1 MNEKKFETTSQ
12 QRKFPEWMSVQNK
25 GCAREG
31 KKSRIQKSVFE
42 DDLSFLEFTGS
53 VVYSYEASDCSFLS
67 EDISMRLSAGDV
79 IGFDMEWPPIYS
91 KGKLSRVALIQMC
104 VSETKCYLFHISS
117 MSVFPQ
123 GLKRL
128 LENETIKK
136 AGVGI
141 EGDQWKLLRDF
152 DIKLK
157 SFVELTDVANQK
169 LKCTEIWSLNGLVKH
184 LFGKQLLKDK
194 SIRCSNWSNFPLSEE
209 QKLYAATDAYAGL
222 IIYRKLES
230 LGDAIQMFDTNKV
243 EEILPSEMKK
253 QLTAISEEVMDLVQH
268 FPDTCRKL
276 ENPQRF
282 VPIILKNISENLY
295 SLRKMIFASTN
306 TEPELRPSSNFNLLS
321 LEDST
326 ADGEQQKQTRGRNI
340 FTEVEDE
347 TWDTTLDNLIKHDRE
362 DVLGNAMKQDDGFED
377 EVKDNKLKENTERTC
392 LMSLDITEYDLQLL
406 EQQAQEKNLSGV
418 SFQSAQVLNKVETHF
433 LHSYYWKLILKYFF
447 LKHLSPSDN
456 EKDSSYVIESDE
468 DLEMEMLKS
477 LENLNSDAV
486 ETVHS
491 KCSETERNLSLRIE
505 EDGDKNEAIDEE
517 EEDEEDHFLPEPNA
531 KQVTC
536 LKTYFGHHSFKPV
549 QWKVIHSV
557 LEERRD
563 NVVVMATGYGKS
575 LCFQYPPVY
584 LGKIGIVISPL
595 ISLMEDQVLQ
605 LELSNIPACFLGS
618 AQSKNVLED
627 VKLGKYRIIYITPE
641 FCSGNLDLLQQLQAN
656 IGITLIAVDEAHCIS
671 EWGHDFRSSFRTL
684 GSLKTALP
692 LVPIVA
698 LTATA
703 SSSIQEDIIRCL
715 KLNNP
720 QITCTSFDRPNLYLE
735 VRRKTGNILQDLQP
749 FLAKKTSSEW
759 EFEGPTIIYCPS
771 RKMTEQVTAELR
783 RLNLACGTYHAG
795 MSFHTRKD
803 VHHRF
808 MRDEIQCV
816 IATIAFGMGI
826 NKSDIRK
833 VIHYGA
839 PKEMESYYQEIG
851 RAGRDGLPSSCH
863 VLWAPADFIINRH
876 HFIEIHNEK
885 FRSYKLKMVAKME
898 KYLHSSRCR
907 RQIIL
912 SHFEDKKLQKASL
925 GIMGTEKCCDNCRSR
940 LNHSINDSDDTSQ
953 DFGPQ
958 AFLLLSAVDILQGK
972 FGIGI
977 PILFLRGSSSQRL
990 PDKYRRHSL
999 FGAGKDQTESWWK
1012 AFSRHLVTEGFLVDV
1027 PGSSKFI
1034 KMCNLTGKGRSWLV
1048 KANTESP
1055 QRLTLKASEELCPK
1069 KFLLPSSSIVSS
1081 GTDSHP
1087 SHQIP
1092 TELTAEKVCSS
1103 LEKMYSYKALD
1114 KISSGINIPKKS
1126 IMMQLPGNAY
1136 GSSEPVISA
1145 QEQKTQ
1151 TVLYGKLVEAR
1162 QRHANKMDVPPAIL
1176 ATNKILVDMA
1186 KMRPTTVE
1194 NVKQIDGVS
1203 EGKATMLAPLL
1214 EVIKHFCQGNGVQTD
1229 LFSST
1234 KSQGEQKKSLEVK
1247 NEKCSLSQSVAV
1259 TYSLFQEK
1267 KMSLD
1272 SIAEERILPLT
1283 VVGLHLAQAVKAGY
1297 SLDMERAGLTPELQ
1311 KIIADVIRNPPVSS
1325 DMSKIKLIRMLVPE
1339 NIDTYLIH
1347 MVIEILE
1354 SDRDHTLLCQPSCD
1368 SSKKRCFPNSDESS
1382 SSSKRSKEEVGTNT
1396 KADEKHL
1403 DNFSLKD
1410 EGCGTSL
1417 KLASWNQPPDYPEL
1431 EDLFSDSHSQMSS
1444 ETSKRN
1450 LPEWFTKGNETI
1462 VHTSK
1467 KSVTKTKKKGLFS

>member
-1 MNEKKFETTSQ
+1 MSKKKLETTSQ
-12 QRKFPEWMSVQNK
+12 QRKIPEWMSVQNK
-25 GCAREG
+25 QCATEG
-31 KKSRIQKSVFE
+31 KKLKSRIQKSVFE
-42 DDLSFLEFTGS
+42 DDLSFLKFTGS
-53 VVYSYEASDCSFLS
+53 ILYSYEASDCSFLS
-67 EDISMRLSAGDV
+67 EDISQSLSTGDV
-79 IGFDMEWPPIYS
+79 IGFDMEWPPIYK
-91 KGKLSRVALIQMC
+91 KGKQSTVALIQLC
-104 VSETKCYLFHISS
+104 VSESKCYLFHISS
-117 MSVFPQ
+117 MSVFPR
-123 GLKRL
+123 GLKML
-128 LENETIKK
+128 LENERIKK

-157 SFVELTDVANQK
+157 SFVELTNVANQK

-184 LFGKQLLKDK
+184 LFGKQLLKDN
-194 SIRCSNWSNFPLSEE
+194 SVRCSNWSNFPLSED

-253 QLTAISEEVMDLVQH
+253 QLTAISEEVIYLAEH

-276 ENPQRF
+276 ENPQR
-282 VPIILKNISENLY
+282 VPVILKNISENLY
-295 SLRKMIFASTN
+295 SLRKMIFACTN
-306 TEPELRPSSNFNLLS
+306 TESDLRPSSNFHLLS
-321 LEDST
+321 VEDS
-326 ADGEQQKQTRGRNI
+326 AAVGEEQKQTREHNV
-340 FTEVEDE
+340 FNKVKDE
-347 TWDTTLDNLIKHDRE
+347 TWDTTLDNLIKHDGE
-362 DVLGNAMKQDDGFED
+362 DILGDTMKQTDGFED
-377 EVKDNKLKENTERTC
+377 GIKDNNVEENMERTC
-392 LMSLDITEYDLQLL
+392 LMSLDITEYDLQIL
-406 EQQAQEKNLSGV
+406 EQQAQEKYLSDV
-418 SFQSAQVLNKVETHF
+418 SFQSAE
-433 LHSYYWKLILKYFF
+433 
-447 LKHLSPSDN
+447 HLSPDGN
-456 EKDSSYVIESDE
+456 EKDSSFIIESDE

-486 ETVHS
+486 KKVHS
-491 KCSETERNLSLRIE
+491 ECPERERNLNLPVGQD
-505 EDGDKNEAIDEE
+505 EDISEAIQEE
-517 EEDEEDHFLPEPNA
+517 EEGEDDHFLPEPNA
-531 KQVTC
+531 KQVIC

-605 LELSNIPACFLGS
+605 LEMSNVPACFLGS

-735 VRRKTGNILQDLQP
+735 VGRKTGNIFQDLQP
-749 FLAKKTSSEW
+749 FLVRKTNSEW

-771 RKMTEQVTAELR
+771 RKMTEHVTAELGK
-783 RLNLACGTYHAG
+783 LNLACGTYHAG
-795 MSFHTRKD
+795 MSFSTRKD

-816 IATIAFGMGI
+816 IATVAFGMGI

-863 VLWAPADFIINRH
+863 VLWAPADFHLNRQ

-885 FRSYKLKMVAKME
+885 FRSYKLKMVGKME
-898 KYLHSSRCR
+898 KYLRSSRCR

-912 SHFEDKKLQKASL
+912 SHFEDRKLRKASL

-940 LNHSINDSDDTSQ
+940 LNHCYSINDSDETSQ

-990 PDKYRRHSL
+990 PDKYRRHKL

-1012 AFSRHLVTEGFLVDV
+1012 AFYCQLMTEGFLKDV

-1034 KMCNLTGKGRSWLV
+1034 KMCTLTEKGRNWLV
-1048 KANTESP
+1048 KANRESH
-1055 QRLTLKASEELCPK
+1055 QRLILEANEELRPK
-1069 KFLLPSSSIVSS
+1069 KFLLPSSSTVSW
-1081 GTDSHP
+1081 GTEHHP
-1087 SHQIP
+1087 SNQMSIK
-1092 TELTAEKVCSS
+1092 LTAESS
-1103 LEKMYSYKALD
+1103 LEKMYSYKAHD
-1114 KISSGINIPKKS
+1114 KISSEINVPRKS
-1126 IMMQLPGNAY
+1126 IMMQLPRNNY
-1136 GSSEPVISA
+1136 GSSEPVMSA
-1145 QEQKTQ
+1145 QDQKIQ
-1151 TVLYGKLVEAR
+1151 TILYGRLVEAR
-1162 QRHANKMDVPPAIL
+1162 QRHANEMDVPPAIL

-1194 NVKQIDGVS
+1194 NVKRIDGVS

-1214 EVIKHFCQGNGVQTD
+1214 EVIKHFCQGNSVQTD

-1234 KSQGEQKKSLEVK
+1234 KPQEEQKKSLEVK
-1247 NEKCSLSQSVAV
+1247 NEKCSLLQSVAI

-1272 SIAEERILPLT
+1272 SIAEYRILPLT
-1283 VVGLHLAQAVKAGY
+1283 VVALHLVQAVKAGY
-1297 SLDMERAGLTPELQ
+1297 SLDMERAGLTPEVQ
-1311 KIIADVIRNPPVSS
+1311 KIIADVIRNPPVNS
-1325 DMSKIKLIRMLVPE
+1325 DMSKIKQIRMLVPE

-1354 SDRDHTLLCQPSCD
+1354 YDRDRTLLCQPSCG
-1368 SSKKRCFPNSDESS
+1368 SSRKRCFPNSEESS
-1382 SSSKRSKEEVGTNT
+1382 SSSKRSKEEVGTST
-1396 KADEKHL
+1396 KADENHL
-1403 DNFSLKD
+1403 DNFSRKD
-1410 EGCGTSL
+1410 KGHGTSL
-1417 KLASWNQPPDYPEL
+1417 KVASWNQPPVASWNQPPDDPEL
-1431 EDLFSDSHSQMSS
+1431 EELFSDSHSKMSP

-1450 LPEWFTKGNETI
+1450 LPEWFTQGNEP
-1462 VHTSK
+1462 VANTSK
-1467 KSVTKTKKKGLFS
+1467 KLVTKTKKKGLFS